1 MKKKEDK
8 PKSLFAKAEVCL
20 FVKLIKKIVPH
31 VFAKYLS
38 QNYSF
43 VFQKTNNFD
52 YNGAFNGNI
61 TLNGEA
67 TLFLKYRETLSYAL
81 PPIFCMLI
89 KSFHFVGNFRDFP
102 N

>member
-1 MKKKEDK
+1 MFLRNICHRII
-8 PKSLFAKAEVCL
+8 PLCFR
-20 FVKLIKKIVPH
+20 KLTTLIIMV
-31 VFAKYLS
+31 LS
-38 QNYSF
+38 METLQ
-43 VFQKTNNFD
+43 
-52 YNGAFNGNI
+52 
-61 TLNGEA
+61 LNGEA